1 MIWII
6 IFLGIIAIADAIT
19 SVVQLKAGVDQKAIE
34 LLTKQLQQER
44 EQYARYKEQFD
55 KDLAVQKDAMNLWAK
70 KYYELES
77 QLNDKTCTT
86 KTENM

>member
-6 IFLGIIAIADAIT
+6 IFLGIIAIADMIATI
-19 SVVQLKAGVDQKAIE
+19 VQLKNHSDQKAIE

-55 KDLAVQKDAMNLWAK
+55 KDLATYKDARDLWAK
-70 KYYELES
+70 KYYELEI
-77 QLNDKTCTT
+77 QLKKLNN
-86 KTENM
+86 ENL

>member
-6 IFLGIIAIADAIT
+6 IFLGVIAIADVIT
-19 SVVQLKAGVDQKAIE
+19 SIVQLKSRAEQTSIE

-55 KDLAVQKDAMNLWAK
+55 KDLAIQKDAMNLWAK

-86 KTENM
+86 KIENM

>member
-19 SVVQLKAGVDQKAIE
+19 SVIQLKAGVDQKAIE

-44 EQYARYKEQFD
+44 DQYARCKEQFD
-55 KDLAVQKDAMNLWAK
+55 KDLATQKDAMNLWAK

>member
-6 IFLGIIAIADAIT
+6 TFLGIIAISDMIATI
-19 SVVQLKAGVDQKAIE
+19 VQLKNHSEQLSIE

-55 KDLAVQKDAMNLWAK
+55 KDLAVQKDAINLWAK
-70 KYYELES
+70 KYYTLES
-77 QLNDKTCTT
+77 QLNDKT
-86 KTENM
+86 E

>member
-6 IFLGIIAIADAIT
+6 IFLGIIAICDMIATI
-19 SVVQLKAGVDQKAIE
+19 VHLKNHNEQLSIE

-70 KYYELES
+70 KYYTLES
-77 QLNDKTCTT
+77 QLNDKT
-86 KTENM
+86 E